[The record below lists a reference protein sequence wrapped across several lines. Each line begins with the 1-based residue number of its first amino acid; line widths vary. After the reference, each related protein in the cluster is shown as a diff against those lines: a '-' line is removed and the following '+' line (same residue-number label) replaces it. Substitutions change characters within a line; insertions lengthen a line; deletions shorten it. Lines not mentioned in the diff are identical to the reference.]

1 MHREMP
7 DGAAPFRRLQKAAVS
22 ASRFSPLSSAGSD
35 RVHRGMD
42 DLDTARDVLRKTF
55 GFADF
60 RAGQDDIIRAILDGR
75 DVLAVM
81 PTGGGKSLCYQLPAL
96 LRDGLTV
103 VVSPLIALMRNQVA
117 QLQAFGIAA
126 GALNSSNSR
135 DEASALLDAVSDR
148 RLRLLYVAPERLAL
162 GDTKAMLNRAGV
174 SLLAIDEA
182 HCVSQWGHDFRP
194 DYLNLGEVAAS
205 LPGVQIL
212 ALTATADAA
221 TRGDILSRLFAKPPA
236 VFVHGFDRPNLR
248 LAMRAKNDA
257 RRQLMDFIGAQKGES
272 GIVYCSARKQT
283 EELAAFLSTKGIP
296 ALPYHAGMD
305 SAERSQNQD
314 RFLQEDGLVMAAT
327 VAFGMGIDK
336 PDVRF
341 VAHANLPKS
350 IEAYYQEIGRAGRD
364 GLPASTLT
372 LYGLDD
378 MRLRRMQI
386 EESEAPDEQKRV
398 ERRRLDALIALCEA
412 PRCRRQ
418 TLLAYFAETAE
429 PCGNCDLCEEGV
441 ELVEGTILAQKALSA
456 IARTGERFGAEHLI
470 ALLRGQ
476 ATERITQLSHDKL
489 PTFGV
494 GADIGATAWRAIFRQ
509 LYAGGVI
516 NLDVAGYG
524 SWSITERG
532 REVLRGRARVEFRKE
547 ALAERPEK
555 RPSRPASPAGGGGQ
569 ALSGADASL
578 FEALKAVRRAFATEK
593 KVPAYVVFPDKT
605 LLDMVHIKPQTL
617 DQMAM
622 VHGVGAA
629 KLEQYGEAFLK
640 AVSEHLAGAAPG
652 SGG

>member
-1 MHREMP
+1 
-7 DGAAPFRRLQKAAVS
+7 
-22 ASRFSPLSSAGSD
+22 
-35 RVHRGMD
+35 
-42 DLDTARDVLRKTF
+42 LRKTF

-60 RAGQDDIIRAILDGR
+60 RAGQGDIISAILDGR

-96 LRDGLTV
+96 LREGLAI

-117 QLQAFGIAA
+117 QLQAHGIAA

-135 DEASALLDAVSDR
+135 DETAALLDAVYNR

-162 GDTKAMLNRAGV
+162 GDTKAMLQRAGV
-174 SLLAIDEA
+174 SLFAIDEA

-221 TRGDILSRLFAKPPA
+221 TRGDILSRLFVRTPE

-248 LAMRAKNDA
+248 LAMRAKSDG
-257 RRQLMDFIGAQKGES
+257 RRQLIDFVAGHKDES
-272 GIVYCSARKQT
+272 GIVYCSARRQT
-283 EELAAFLSTKGIP
+283 EDLAAFFEGKGIA

-305 SAERSQNQD
+305 SAQRSANQD
-314 RFLQEDGLVMAAT
+314 RFLQEDGLVMVAT

-378 MRLRRMQI
+378 MRLRRQQI
-386 EESEAPDEQKRV
+386 EESEAPDEQKRI

-418 TLLAYFAETAE
+418 TLLTYFGESTE
-429 PCGNCDLCEEGV
+429 PCGNCDLCVEGV
-441 ELVEGTILAQKALSA
+441 ELADGTILAQKALSA
-456 IARTGERFGAEHLI
+456 IARTGQRFGAEHLI

-476 ATERITQLSHDKL
+476 TTDRITQLNHHHL

-494 GADIGATAWRAIFRQ
+494 CSDVSANAWRAIFRQ

-524 SWSITERG
+524 SWTITAHG
-532 REVLRGRARVEFRKE
+532 REVLRGKASVELRKD
-547 ALAERPEK
+547 ALVERGDK
-555 RPSRPASPAGGGGQ
+555 RPTRSASTPTANGQ
-569 ALSGADASL
+569 ALPRADAAL
-578 FEALKAVRRAFATEK
+578 FEALKAVRRTLATEK

-605 LLDMVHIKPQTL
+605 LLDMVHLKPQTRG
-617 DQMAM
+617 QMAM

-629 KLEQYGEAFLK
+629 KLEQYGEAFLT
-640 AVSEHLAGAAPG
+640 VIMNHLSYEP
-652 SGG
+652 S

>member
-1 MHREMP
+1 M
-7 DGAAPFRRLQKAAVS
+7 G
-22 ASRFSPLSSAGSD
+22 
-35 RVHRGMD
+35 
-42 DLDTARDVLRKTF
+42 DLNTARETLRKTF

-60 RAGQDDIIRAILDGR
+60 RAGQGDIIGAILDGK

-96 LRDGLTV
+96 LRDGLTI

-135 DEASALLDAVSDR
+135 EEAAALLDAVSNR
-148 RLRLLYVAPERLAL
+148 RLRLLYAAPERLAL
-162 GDTKAMLNRAGV
+162 GDTKAMLQRAGV

-194 DYLNLGEVAAS
+194 DYLNLGEIAAS
-205 LPGVQIL
+205 LSGVQIL

-221 TRGDILSRLFAKPPA
+221 TRGDILSRLFARPPT
-236 VFVHGFDRPNLR
+236 VFVHGFDRPNLN
-248 LAMRAKNDA
+248 LAMRAKSDA
-257 RRQLMDFIGAQKGES
+257 RRQLIDFIAGHKGES
-272 GIVYCSARKQT
+272 GIVYCATRRQT
-283 EELAAFLSTKGIP
+283 EELAGFFSGNGIP
-296 ALPYHAGMD
+296 ALAYHAGMD
-305 SAERSQNQD
+305 SAVRSQNQD
-314 RFLQEDGLVMAAT
+314 RFLQDDGLVMVAT

-364 GLPASTLT
+364 GMPASTLT

-378 MRLRRMQI
+378 MRLRRQQI
-386 EESEAPDEQKRV
+386 EESEAADEQKRV

-418 TLLAYFAETAE
+418 TLLAYFGETTA
-429 PCGNCDLCEEGV
+429 PCGNCDLCVEGV
-441 ELVEGTILAQKALSA
+441 ELTDGTILAQKALSA
-456 IARTGERFGAEHLI
+456 IVRTGERFGAEHLI

-476 ATERITQLSHDKL
+476 TTDRITQLYHHLL

-494 GADIGATAWRAIFRQ
+494 GSDVSASAWRAIFRQ

-524 SWSITERG
+524 SWTITAHG
-532 REVLRGRARVEFRKE
+532 REVLRGKAKVQLRSE
-547 ALAERPEK
+547 ALVERGDK
-555 RPSRPASPAGGGGQ
+555 RTRRAAPAGGGSGQ
-569 ALSGADASL
+569 ALSAADAAL
-578 FEALKAVRRAFATEK
+578 FEALKAVRRSLATGK

-605 LLDMVHIKPQTL
+605 LLDMVHLKPQSRE
-617 DQMAM
+617 QMAM

-629 KLEQYGEAFLK
+629 KLEQYGETFLA
-640 AVSEHLAGAAPG
+640 AVVKHLSGDAPAAG
-652 SGG
+652 

>member
-1 MHREMP
+1 M
-7 DGAAPFRRLQKAAVS
+7 G
-22 ASRFSPLSSAGSD
+22 
-35 RVHRGMD
+35 
-42 DLDTARDVLRKTF
+42 DLNTAREVLRETF

-60 RAGQDDIIRAILDGR
+60 RAGQDDIVSAILDGK

-96 LRDGLTV
+96 LRDGLTI

-135 DEASALLDAVSDR
+135 DETAAILDAISDR

-162 GDTKAMLNRAGV
+162 SDTKAMLMRAGV
-174 SLLAIDEA
+174 SLFAIDEA

-194 DYLNLGEVAAS
+194 DYLALGEAAAS
-205 LPGVQIL
+205 FPDVQIL
-212 ALTATADAA
+212 ALTATADKA
-221 TRGDILSRLFAKPPA
+221 TREDILGRLFIRTPT

-248 LAMRAKNDA
+248 LAMRAKSDA
-257 RRQLMDFIGAQKGES
+257 RRQLVDFIGGHKGES

-283 EELAAFLSTKGIP
+283 EDLAAFLSGQGIP
-296 ALPYHAGMD
+296 ALAYHAGMD
-305 SAERSQNQD
+305 SASRSHNQD
-314 RFLQEDGLVMAAT
+314 RFLQEDGLVMVAT

-378 MRLRRMQI
+378 MRLRRQQI

-418 TLLAYFAETAE
+418 TLLAYFAESAA
-429 PCGNCDLCEEGV
+429 PCGNCDLCVEGV
-441 ELVEGTILAQKALSA
+441 ELVDGTILAQKALSA

-476 ATERITQLSHDKL
+476 TTERITQLNHHRL

-494 GADIGATAWRAIFRQ
+494 GSDVSAAAWRAIFRQ

-524 SWSITERG
+524 SWTITARG
-532 REVLRGRARVEFRKE
+532 REVLRGKSGVELRKE
-547 ALAERPEK
+547 ALVERGDK
-555 RPSRPASPAGGGGQ
+555 RPPRSAPAGSANGQ
-569 ALSGADASL
+569 ALSGVDASL
-578 FEALKAVRRAFATEK
+578 FGALKAIRRELATEK

-605 LLDMVHIKPQTL
+605 LLDMVHLKPQTRG
-617 DQMAM
+617 QMAM

-629 KLEQYGEAFLK
+629 KLEQYGEAFLTVVRK
-640 AVSEHLAGAAPG
+640 HLEAGEVSEL
-652 SGG
+652 

>member
-1 MHREMP
+1 MSDLKEARE
-7 DGAAPFRRLQKAAVS
+7 
-22 ASRFSPLSSAGSD
+22 
-35 RVHRGMD
+35 
-42 DLDTARDVLRKTF
+42 TLRKTF

-60 RAGQDDIIRAILDGR
+60 RTGQDDIVAAILEGK

-96 LRDGLTV
+96 LRDGLTI

-117 QLQAFGIAA
+117 QLQAYGIAA
-126 GALNSSNSR
+126 GALNSSNAR
-135 DEASALLDAVSDR
+135 EETAAILDSVRNRS
-148 RLRLLYVAPERLAL
+148 LRLLYVAPERLAL
-162 GDTKAMLNRAGV
+162 DGTQAMLREAGV

-194 DYLNLGEVAAS
+194 DYLNLGDIAAQ

-212 ALTATADAA
+212 ALTATADTA
-221 TRGDILSRLFAKPPA
+221 TRGDILNRLFARPPV
-236 VFVHGFDRPNLR
+236 VFVHGFDRPNLH
-248 LAMRAKNDA
+248 LAMRAKSDA
-257 RRQLMDFIGAQKGES
+257 RRQLMDFIGAHQGES
-272 GIVYCSARKQT
+272 GIVYCSARRQT
-283 EELAAFLSTKGIP
+283 EELAEFLCGKGVA

-305 SAERSQNQD
+305 SAARSQNQD
-314 RFLQEDGLVMAAT
+314 RFLQEDGLVMVAT

-378 MRLRRMQI
+378 MRLRRQQI

-398 ERRRLDALIALCEA
+398 ERRRLDALVALCEA

-418 TLLAYFAETAE
+418 TLLAYFAETTE
-429 PCGNCDLCEEGV
+429 PCGNCDLCMEGV
-441 ELVEGTILAQKALSA
+441 EVVDGTILAQKALSA
-456 IARTGERFGAEHLI
+456 MARTGERFGSEHLI
-470 ALLRGQ
+470 SLLRGQ
-476 ATERITQLSHDKL
+476 TTDRITQLGHDRL

-494 GADIGATAWRAIFRQ
+494 GSDVSANAWRAILRQ
-509 LYAGGVI
+509 LYAGGIVNMDI
-516 NLDVAGYG
+516 AGYG
-524 SWSITERG
+524 SWTITEHG
-532 REVLRGRARVEFRKE
+532 REVLRGKAKVQLRSE
-547 ALAERPEK
+547 ALVERPNKE
-555 RPSRPASPAGGGGQ
+555 RRRAAPATGASGQ
-569 ALSGADASL
+569 ALSGSDAAL
-578 FEALKAVRRAFATEK
+578 LEALKKLRRELASQK
-593 KVPAYVVFPDKT
+593 NVPAYVVFADKT
-605 LLDMVHIKPQTL
+605 LLDMVLLKPQSR

-629 KLEQYGEAFLK
+629 KLEQYGDAFLA
-640 AVSEHLAGAAPG
+640 AVVKQVSASGPG
-652 SGG
+652 TA

>member
-1 MHREMP
+1 MTGLNEARE
-7 DGAAPFRRLQKAAVS
+7 
-22 ASRFSPLSSAGSD
+22 
-35 RVHRGMD
+35 
-42 DLDTARDVLRKTF
+42 TLRKTF

-60 RAGQDDIIRAILDGR
+60 RAGQGDIIAAILEGR

-96 LRDGLTV
+96 LREGLTI

-117 QLQAFGIAA
+117 QLQGYGIAA

-135 DEASALLDAVSDR
+135 EETGSLLDALRSR

-162 GDTKAMLNRAGV
+162 DGTRAMLLEAGV

-194 DYLNLGEVAAS
+194 DYLNLGDFAAK
-205 LPGVQIL
+205 LDGVQIM
-212 ALTATADAA
+212 ALTATADKA
-221 TRGDILSRLFAKPPA
+221 TRGDIMSRLFTRPPA
-236 VFVHGFDRPNLR
+236 VFVHGFDRPNLQ
-248 LAMRAKNDA
+248 LAMRAKSNA
-257 RRQLMDFIGAQKGES
+257 LRQLTDFIGAHKDES
-272 GIVYCSARKQT
+272 GIVYCSARRQT
-283 EELAAFLSTKGIP
+283 EELAESFSGHGIA

-305 SAERSQNQD
+305 SGLRSQNQD
-314 RFLQEDGLVMAAT
+314 RFLQDDGLVMVAT

-341 VAHANLPKS
+341 VAHANMPKS

-378 MRLRRMQI
+378 MRLHRQRI

-418 TLLAYFAETAE
+418 TLLTYFGEDPA
-429 PCGNCDLCEEGV
+429 PCGNCDLCLEGV
-441 ELVEGTILAQKALSA
+441 ELTDGTILAQKALSA

-470 ALLRGQ
+470 AILRGQ
-476 ATERITQLSHDKL
+476 TSDRITQLGHDRL

-494 GADIGATAWRAIFRQ
+494 GSDVSANNWRAIFRQ

-516 NLDVAGYG
+516 SLDIAGYG
-524 SWSITERG
+524 SWGITPLG
-532 REVLRGRARVEFRKE
+532 REVLRGKTKVELRSE
-547 ALAERPEK
+547 ALVERGDK
-555 RPSRPASPAGGGGQ
+555 QRRRPAPTTGGGAQ
-569 ALSGADASL
+569 ALPPADA
-578 FEALKAVRRAFATEK
+578 ALLETLKKLRRTLAAAK
-593 KVPAYVVFPDKT
+593 NVPAYVVFPDKT
-605 LLDMVHIKPQTL
+605 LLDMVHLKPHTR

-629 KLEQYGEAFLK
+629 KLEQYGEAFLT
-640 AVSEHLAGAAPG
+640 AVVQHVSAGVPG
-652 SGG
+652 ATS

>member
-1 MHREMP
+1 
-7 DGAAPFRRLQKAAVS
+7 
-22 ASRFSPLSSAGSD
+22 
-35 RVHRGMD
+35 
-42 DLDTARDVLRKTF
+42 
-55 GFADF
+55 
-60 RAGQDDIIRAILDGR
+60 
-75 DVLAVM
+75 
-81 PTGGGKSLCYQLPAL
+81 
-96 LRDGLTV
+96 
-103 VVSPLIALMRNQVA
+103 MRNQVA
-117 QLQAFGIAA
+117 QLQAHGIAA

-135 DEASALLDAVSDR
+135 DETAALLDAVYNR

-162 GDTKAMLNRAGV
+162 GDTKAMLQRAGV
-174 SLLAIDEA
+174 SLFAIDEA

-194 DYLNLGEVAAS
+194 DYLNLGGVAAS

-221 TRGDILSRLFAKPPA
+221 TRGDILSRLFVRTPE

-248 LAMRAKNDA
+248 LAMRAKSDG
-257 RRQLMDFIGAQKGES
+257 RRQLIDFVAGHKGES

-283 EELAAFLSTKGIP
+283 EDLAGFFEGKGIA
-296 ALPYHAGMD
+296 ALPYHAGME
-305 SAERSQNQD
+305 SAQRSANQD
-314 RFLQEDGLVMAAT
+314 RFLQEDGLVMVAT

-378 MRLRRMQI
+378 MRLRRQQI
-386 EESEAPDEQKRV
+386 EESGAADEQKRI

-418 TLLAYFAETAE
+418 TLLTYFGESPE
-429 PCGNCDLCEEGV
+429 PCGNCDLCVEGV
-441 ELVEGTILAQKALSA
+441 ELADGTILAQKALSA

-476 ATERITQLSHDKL
+476 TTERMTQLNHHHL

-494 GADIGATAWRAIFRQ
+494 GSDVSANGWRAIFRQ

-524 SWSITERG
+524 SWTITAHG
-532 REVLRGRARVEFRKE
+532 REVLRGKASVELRKD
-547 ALAERPEK
+547 ALVERGDK
-555 RPSRPASPAGGGGQ
+555 RPARSAATQAANGQ
-569 ALSGADASL
+569 ALSGADAAL
-578 FEALKAVRRAFATEK
+578 FDALKAVRRTLATEK

-605 LLDMVHIKPQTL
+605 LLDMVHLKPQTRG
-617 DQMAM
+617 QMAM
-622 VHGVGAA
+622 VHGVGVA
-629 KLEQYGEAFLK
+629 KLEQYGEAFLT
-640 AVSEHLAGAAPG
+640 VVMNHF
-652 SGG
+652 SG